1 MVDII
6 LVMCITAVSRGESY
20 IVPLVYNIYIGL
32 PCMLNERLVRASSTL
47 RIVRIEIMNRI
58 EAPL

>member
-32 PCMLNERLVRASSTL
+32 PCMLNERLVRASSML
-47 RIVRIEIMNRI
+47 KIVRIEIMNRI